1 MLQGMEEHMVQDKI
15 GGEREGAFPRQ
26 GKAENQE
33 RGDSQGGWHFRQYRI
48 QSGEFN
54 TAMVHLYRGEITR
67 ANTWRTRLDATTN
80 WAVVTTAGALSFAFS
95 GQESPHFIIPL
106 TTILV
111 SLFLFIEARRYRYYE
126 LWSYRIRLMETEFF
140 AHMLVPPFAP
150 SEAWATRLAN
160 SLLNPR
166 FTITLWEA
174 LGRRFRRNYQHIF
187 IVLAVAW
194 VMKIALQPTPVGTWW
209 EFFERAAV
217 GPVPGYVVVLVGV
230 LFNAFFFAVG
240 LLTMGLTQATGEVL
254 QREELLAPFRLV
266 EQVGHLAAE
275 LLEDSVGGL
284 WRRHDQLAYVI
295 TEKGDEVAEA
305 ILKRLGRGVTALQ
318 GKGMY
323 TGKDRAVLLV
333 AIHGDQAEDLKRL
346 VYRIDRNAFV
356 VINPTE
362 AVIGRGFQA
371 PS

>member
-1 MLQGMEEHMVQDKI
+1 M
-15 GGEREGAFPRQ
+15 AQ
-26 GKAENQE
+26 GKGNNEPKKPSPRLHAAEEQE
-33 RGDSQGGWHFRQYRI
+33 PGRLETGWHFRQYRI
-48 QSGEFN
+48 RSGEFN
-54 TAMVHLYRGEITR
+54 TAMVHLYRGEVSR

-95 GQESPHFIIPL
+95 GPESPHFIIPL
-106 TTILV
+106 TTVLV
-111 SLFLFIEARRYRYYE
+111 ALFLFIEGRRYRYYE

-150 SEAWATRLAN
+150 SEAWATQLAN

-187 IVLAVAW
+187 VILAVAW
-194 VMKIALQPTPVGTWW
+194 VMKIALQPTPVETWQ

-217 GPVPGYVVVLVGV
+217 GPVPGYAVVLAGV
-230 LFNAFFFAVG
+230 MFNAFFFAIG

-323 TGKDRAVLLV
+323 TGEDRTVLLV

-346 VYRIDRNAFV
+346 VYRLDRNAFV